1 MHCCAKSVSRSAG
14 IGRTHQ
20 QVSLQDIGGVIVGR
34 KSRKKR
40 ERRLAESA
48 GDPNVLLRQMMSW
61 HDHFGERQQLKNAF
75 LVQVRQTR
83 TLLSQYDAAD
93 VALAIGVSELW
104 PANAGS
110 HVKHAFAWCVFLDT
124 PLKGRGGRRIESY
137 ADFQQFAEALYA
149 VWPQF
154 PTLEDFA
161 PEADWG
167 QTKVSLGGRFVPVY
181 YGSSIERVPD
191 FIEAFRITYA
201 DVPDALAQ
209 MDLVVALQALIIEAI
224 PYLGQSPVID
234 AERGHVELPPEDFW
248 LSCRNVLQ
256 NISQQ
261 SVAWRQRAGTSLD
274 GKVGGYKAPL
284 TWESFGNAAFTG
296 DAVPFLGVN
305 VAGTWYPM
313 AVRSAP
319 GTVVDHWAKKN
330 TSDVSPQVHRRLGQ
344 FVFERFG
351 GTLPGPVMLVLGG
364 EICRELPISSVTSAP
379 TGVYLICACHHAQL
393 DEQSVAAGRV
403 LAKARQAKNIRF
415 KIVGGPEVLLSKDGV
430 SGPSADELH
439 IILAPTLAATSA
451 GFLNLPDEPLRLL
464 PLADLITIFD
474 SLKSLEDL
482 HRYWAFCDGQRSALN
497 PFSRGPADLFASF
510 KDTDEVLVDGAVEPS
525 MISLDPTWGTSWRFK
540 VLAEFWSRAPRV
552 FPGGTSSW
560 RLSEGTE
567 GVIEMSSRGRKVIAY
582 STLVGD
588 CTVQALLEIKDDLD
602 LEDGRMIDLFIQ
614 ILADSS
620 FRCRGLLAAAP
631 LFQLD
636 HVLFVCERSASS
648 TIIEDDG
655 ADSGTAKN
663 AGPVVTAAEGS
674 FGRAAV
680 VHLDVDVRVVLAGLT
695 DATDGSFEVQCLAET
710 IRKSHDA
717 LGMALPE
724 GLDEAVVSTAG
735 ELARYTLRIANRR
748 VDVPDHPSVVIP
760 RMSDYKLARKQLAEV
775 IRDLGLAP
783 GRYALSEAK
792 EKIDLASAQFRL
804 HIERRLAQF
813 DRLQLIRACIEQHD
827 ALLATERGRIERAR
841 QSLSHEVDYDRVDAV
856 EEARKQYGTLARHY
870 RYLLEKAVSSQAT
883 GPGEV
888 TPDVLREL
896 VGKVDWLMTLA
907 GASDVLHNGVDVAGV
922 AINDSFI
929 PEVFYSDGS
938 NDREIRFAREYAKT
952 RLGLG
957 ENRKDVVEGE
967 SEALLESADFNN
979 AFEAD
984 LGFNLSDLFTSL
996 CVLAQAQHRGLA
1008 KELSLSYGASP
1019 DILAGKLASE
1029 IKDLGQEK
1037 AERIVAFLTLS
1048 EMGLLRLAGRDTQ
1061 EEEVPYWEH
1070 SKRIHRYAIRPLVQV
1085 GDELRWGAESASRCM
1100 FNWMSSVRDGYLPAD
1115 CSWPNIELVVRQVK
1129 ASIERRLEFRSEEI
1143 FRRHTPFVARGIDFY
1158 RKFRTEGFE
1167 DVGDFDV
1174 LAYWPDHDLL
1184 VAVEC
1189 KYNQPFYTMKD
1200 GRRLRDK
1207 IFGHK
1212 EDNKGQ
1218 IGKVLRRGA
1227 FLEQHRTRM
1236 LELLGW
1242 PKPVNAAERYV
1253 ELYVSRDIYYWMVHP
1268 PYPVPTHFVRVST
1281 LDSWLKTELFTAASL
1296 P

>member
-1 MHCCAKSVSRSAG
+1 M
-14 IGRTHQ
+14 
-20 QVSLQDIGGVIVGR
+20 GR
-34 KSRKKR
+34 KSREKR
-40 ERRLAESA
+40 ERRLAKSA
-48 GDPNVLLRQMMSW
+48 GDPDVLLGQMMSW
-61 HDHFGERQQLKNAF
+61 HDQFGERKQLKDAF

-83 TLLSQYDAAD
+83 TLLSQYDASD

-110 HVKHAFAWCVFLDT
+110 HVKHAFTWCVFLDT
-124 PLKGRGGRRIESY
+124 PLEGRGGRRIESY
-137 ADFQQFAEALYA
+137 ADFQRFAEALYA
-149 VWPQF
+149 TWPHF
-154 PTLEDFA
+154 PTLEDFS

-167 QTKVSLGGRFVPVY
+167 QTKVDLNGQFVPVF

-209 MDLVVALQALIIEAI
+209 MDLVVALQALTIEAI
-224 PYLGQSPVID
+224 PHLVQSPVVD
-234 AERGHVELPPEDFW
+234 AEHGHVELPLEDFW
-248 LSCRNVLQ
+248 LSCRDVLQ
-256 NISQQ
+256 NIGQQ
-261 SVAWRQRAGTSLD
+261 SAAWRQRAGTSLD

-284 TWESFGNAAFTG
+284 TWDSFGNAAFNG

-330 TSDVSPQVHRRLGQ
+330 ASGVSPQVHRRLGQ
-344 FVFERFG
+344 FVFERID
-351 GTLPGPVMLVLGG
+351 GTLPGPVMLILGG
-364 EICRELPISSVTSAP
+364 EICKELLISSVTSAP
-379 TGVYLICACHHAQL
+379 TGVYLVCACHHELL
-393 DEQSVAAGRV
+393 DKQSAVAANV
-403 LAKARQAKNIRF
+403 LAKARQAKSIRF

-430 SGPSADELH
+430 NGLLADELH
-439 IILAPTLAATSA
+439 IILAPTLAGTSA
-451 GFLNLPDEPLRLL
+451 GLLNLPAKPVRLL

-474 SLKSLEDL
+474 SLTNLEDL
-482 HRYWAFCDGQRSALN
+482 RRYWAFCDGQRSALT
-497 PFSRGPADLFASF
+497 PFSSGPADLFASF
-510 KDTDEVLVDGAVEPS
+510 KDTDEVLVDGAIEPT
-525 MISLDPTWGTSWRFK
+525 MLCLDPSWGTSWRFK
-540 VLAEFWSRAPRV
+540 VLAEFWSRAPRI
-552 FPGGTSSW
+552 FPDRTSGW
-560 RLSEGTE
+560 LLSGGTE
-567 GVIEMSSRGRKVIAY
+567 GVTEMRSRGRKVIAY

-602 LEDGRMIDLFIQ
+602 LDDGRMVDLFIQ

-636 HVLFVCERSASS
+636 QVLFVCKRSATS
-648 TIIEDDG
+648 TIIGDDN
-655 ADSGTAKN
+655 ADSGTAEN

-674 FGRAAV
+674 LGRAAV
-680 VHLDVDVRVVLAGLT
+680 IHLDVDVRAVLAGLT
-695 DATDGSFEVQCLAET
+695 GATDGSFEVQCLAET

-717 LGMALPE
+717 LDMTLPE
-724 GLDEAVVSTAG
+724 GLEGAVLSTAG
-735 ELARYTLRIANRR
+735 KLARYTLRVATRR

-760 RMSDYKLARKQLAEV
+760 RMSDYKLARKQLSEV

-792 EKIDLASAQFRL
+792 VKIDLASAQFRL
-804 HIERRLAQF
+804 HIEERLAQL
-813 DRLQLIRACIEQHD
+813 DRFQLIRACIEQHD
-827 ALLATERGRIERAR
+827 AFLATERGRIERAR

-856 EEARKQYGTLARHY
+856 EEAREQYGTLARHY
-870 RYLLEKAVSSQAT
+870 RYLLEKAVSSKAS

-896 VGKVDWLMTLA
+896 VGKVDWLMSLA

-922 AINDSFI
+922 TINDSFI

-957 ENRKDVVEGE
+957 ENRNDEVEGE
-967 SEALLESADFNN
+967 SEGLLESADFNN
-979 AFEAD
+979 AFETD
-984 LGFNLSDLFTSL
+984 LGFNLSDLFTSIS
-996 CVLAQAQHRGLA
+996 VLAQAQHHGFA
-1008 KELSLSYGASP
+1008 KDLSLSYSASP
-1019 DILAGKLASE
+1019 DKLADKLAAE

-1048 EMGLLRLAGRDTQ
+1048 ETGLLQLAGRDVD
-1061 EEEVPYWEH
+1061 EVEVPYWEH
-1070 SKRIHRYAIRPLVQV
+1070 SKRVHRYAIRPLVQV
-1085 GDELRWGAESASRCM
+1085 GDELRWGAEAASRCM

-1115 CSWPNIELVVRQVK
+1115 FDWPNIEPAVRQVK
-1129 ASIERRLEFRSEEI
+1129 ASIEKRLEFRGEEI
-1143 FRRHTPFVARGIDFY
+1143 FRRHTPFFARSIDFY
-1158 RKFRTEGFE
+1158 RKFRAEEFD

-1174 LAYWPDHDLL
+1174 LAYWPDHNLL

-1189 KYNQPFYTMKD
+1189 KYNQPAYTMKD
-1200 GRRLRDK
+1200 GRRIRDK
-1207 IFGHK
+1207 IFGRK
-1212 EDNKGQ
+1212 EGDKGQ

-1227 FLEQHRTRM
+1227 FLKKHRTRI
-1236 LELLGW
+1236 LELLRW
-1242 PKPVNAAERYV
+1242 PKPAVAPERYV
-1253 ELYVSRDIYYWMVHP
+1253 ELYVSRDIHYWMVHP
-1268 PYPVPTHFVRVST
+1268 PYPVPTHFVRIST
-1281 LDSWLKTELFTAASL
+1281 LDSWLKTELFTVAGL

>member
-1 MHCCAKSVSRSAG
+1 M
-14 IGRTHQ
+14 
-20 QVSLQDIGGVIVGR
+20 
-34 KSRKKR
+34 
-40 ERRLAESA
+40 
-48 GDPNVLLRQMMSW
+48 NW
-61 HDHFGERQQLKNAF
+61 HDQLGERKQLKDAF

-83 TLLSQYDAAD
+83 TLLNQYDASD

-110 HVKHAFAWCVFLDT
+110 HVKHAFAWCVFLDA
-124 PLKGRGGRRIESY
+124 PPEGRGGKRIESY
-137 ADFQQFAEALYA
+137 ADFQEFTEALYA
-149 VWPQF
+149 VWPHF
-154 PTLEDFA
+154 PTLEDFF

-167 QTKVSLGGRFVPVY
+167 QTKVSLGGRFVPVF

-201 DVPDALAQ
+201 DVPNALAQ
-209 MDLVVALQALIIEAI
+209 MDLAVALQALIIEAI
-224 PYLGQSPVID
+224 PHLAQPPVID
-234 AERGHVELPPEDFW
+234 AAPGHVELPSENFW
-248 LSCRNVLQ
+248 VSCRDVLQ
-256 NISQQ
+256 NIGQQ
-261 SVAWRQRAGTSLD
+261 SASWHQRAGTSLD
-274 GKVGGYKAPL
+274 GVVGGYQAPL

-305 VAGTWYPM
+305 VARTWYPM

-319 GTVVDHWAKKN
+319 GTVIDHWAKKN
-330 TSDVSPQVHRRLGQ
+330 MPSISPQVHRRLGQ
-344 FVFERFG
+344 FFFERFDN
-351 GTLPGPVMLVLGG
+351 TLPGPVMLILGG
-364 EICRELPISSVTSAP
+364 ETCRELQISSVTSAP
-379 TGVYLICACHHAQL
+379 TGVYLICACAHELL
-393 DEQSVAAGRV
+393 DEQSAVAASI
-403 LAKARQAKNIRF
+403 LAKARQTKNIRF

-430 SGPSADELH
+430 NGPSADELH
-439 IILAPTLAATSA
+439 IILVPTLAATSA
-451 GFLNLPDEPLRLL
+451 RPLNLPDEPLRLL
-464 PLADLITIFD
+464 PLADLITIID
-474 SLKSLEDL
+474 SLADLEDL
-482 HRYWAFCDGQRSALN
+482 QRYWTFCDVQRSALS

-510 KDTDEVLVDGAVEPS
+510 KDTEEVLVDGAVEPT
-525 MISLDPTWGTSWRFK
+525 MISLDPSWGTSWRFK
-540 VLAEFWSRAPRV
+540 MLAEFWSRAPRV
-552 FPGGTSSW
+552 FPDRTSSW
-560 RLSEGTE
+560 LLRPGTD

-602 LEDGRMIDLFIQ
+602 QEDGRMVDLFIQ
-614 ILADSS
+614 ILADSA
-620 FRCRGLLAAAP
+620 FRCQGLLATAP

-636 HVLFVCERSASS
+636 HVLFVCKRNASS
-648 TIIEDDG
+648 TIVGYDE
-655 ADSGTAKN
+655 AGTDAAKN
-663 AGPVVTAAEGS
+663 AGSVVAAAEGS
-674 FGRAAV
+674 FGRTAV
-680 VHLDVDVRVVLAGLT
+680 IHLDIDVRAVLSGLT
-695 DATDGSFEVQCLAET
+695 DATNGSFEVWCLAEA

-717 LGMALPE
+717 LGMSLPE
-724 GLDEAVVSTAG
+724 GLEGAVLSAAG
-735 ELARYTLRIANRR
+735 ELARYTLRVSIRH
-748 VDVPDHPSVVIP
+748 VDVPDHPLVIIS
-760 RMSDYKLARKQLAEV
+760 RMSDYKLARKQLAEI

-792 EKIDLASAQFRL
+792 EKIDLACVQFRL
-804 HIERRLAQF
+804 HIEGRLTQL

-856 EEARKQYGTLARHY
+856 EEARKQYGTVARHY

-907 GASDVLHNGVDVAGV
+907 GASDVLHNGVDVAG
-922 AINDSFI
+922 ITIDDSFI
-929 PEVFYSDGS
+929 PDVFYSDGS

-957 ENRKDVVEGE
+957 ENRQDVVEGE
-967 SEALLESADFNN
+967 SEALLESADFNH
-979 AFEAD
+979 AFETD
-984 LGFNLSDLFTSL
+984 LGFNLSDLLTSL
-996 CVLAQAQHRGLA
+996 SVLAQAQHRGFA
-1008 KELSLSYGASP
+1008 KEPSLSYSASP
-1019 DILAGKLASE
+1019 DELAGTLASE
-1029 IKDLGQEK
+1029 IKDIGQEK

-1048 EMGLLRLAGRDTQ
+1048 ETGLLRLAGRDVQ

-1070 SKRIHRYAIRPLVQV
+1070 SKRIQRYAIRPLVQV
-1085 GDELRWGAESASRCM
+1085 GNELCWGAEAASRCM

-1115 CSWPNIELVVRQVK
+1115 FGWPNIEPVVRQVK

-1143 FRRHTPFVARGIDFY
+1143 FRRHTPYVARGIDFY

-1174 LAYWPDHDLL
+1174 LAYWPDHNLM

-1200 GRRLRDK
+1200 GRRIRDK
-1207 IFGHK
+1207 IFGRK
-1212 EDNKGQ
+1212 EGDKGQ
-1218 IGKVLRRGA
+1218 IGKMLRRGA

-1242 PKPVNAAERYV
+1242 PKSVNVPERYI
-1253 ELYVSRDIYYWMVHP
+1253 ELYVSRDIYYWMIHP
-1268 PYPVPTHFVRVST
+1268 PYPLSTHFVRIST
-1281 LDSWLKTELFTAASL
+1281 LDFWLKTELFTVAGL
-1296 P
+1296 L

>member
-1 MHCCAKSVSRSAG
+1 M
-14 IGRTHQ
+14 
-20 QVSLQDIGGVIVGR
+20 GR
-34 KSRKKR
+34 KSREKR
-40 ERRLAESA
+40 ERRLAMSA
-48 GDPNVLLRQMMSW
+48 EDPNFLLRRMISL
-61 HDHFGERQQLKNAF
+61 HDQFGERTQLKDAF
-75 LVQVRQTR
+75 LAQVRETR
-83 TLLSQYDAAD
+83 ALLCQYDAAD
-93 VALAIGVSELW
+93 VARAIGVSELW

-110 HVKHAFAWCVFLDT
+110 HVKHAFAWCVLLDA
-124 PLKGRGGRRIESY
+124 PPEGRGSRRIEGY

-149 VWPQF
+149 AWPPF
-154 PTLEDFA
+154 PTLEDFS

-167 QTKVSLGGRFVPVY
+167 QTKVKLDGRFVPVF

-209 MDLVVALQALIIEAI
+209 MDFVVALQALIIEAI
-224 PYLGQSPVID
+224 PHLAQPPVVD

-248 LSCRNVLQ
+248 LSCRDVLH
-256 NISQQ
+256 NIGEQ
-261 SVAWRQRAGTSLD
+261 SAEWHQRAGTSLD
-274 GKVGGYKAPL
+274 GEVGGYKAPL

-296 DAVPFLGVN
+296 EAVPFLGIN
-305 VAGTWYPM
+305 VTGTWYPL

-319 GTVVDHWAKKN
+319 GAVIDHWAKKK
-330 TSDVSPQVHRRLGQ
+330 TPGVSPQVHQRLGQ

-351 GTLPGPVMLVLGG
+351 GTLPGPVMLILDG
-364 EICRELPISSVTSAP
+364 EICKELPISSVTSAP
-379 TGVYLICACHHAQL
+379 TGVYLICACDHDLL
-393 DEQSVAAGRV
+393 DKQSAVAAAV
-403 LAKARQAKNIRF
+403 LAKARQAKGIRF
-415 KIVGGPEVLLSKDGV
+415 KIVGGPEVLLSEDGV
-430 SGPSADELH
+430 HGPSADELH

-451 GFLNLPDEPLRLL
+451 GLLNLPDEPLRLL
-464 PLADLITIFD
+464 PLADLITVFD
-474 SLKSLEDL
+474 SLKNLEDL
-482 HRYWAFCDGQRSALN
+482 QRYWAFCDGQGSALT

-510 KDTDEVLVDGAVEPS
+510 NDTDEVLVDGAVEPT
-525 MISLDPTWGTSWRFK
+525 MISLDPSWGTSWRFK
-540 VLAEFWSRAPRV
+540 ALAEFWSKAPRV
-552 FPGGTSSW
+552 FPDRTSGW

-567 GVIEMSSRGRKVIAY
+567 GVVEMSSRGRKVIGY

-602 LEDGRMIDLFIQ
+602 LEDGRMVDLFIQ

-631 LFQLD
+631 LFQLE
-636 HVLFVCERSASS
+636 HVLFVCKHGASS
-648 TIIEDDG
+648 SVIGDDE
-655 ADSGTAKN
+655 ANSGTSRN
-663 AGPVVTAAEGS
+663 AGPVVTAAEGT

-680 VHLDVDVRVVLAGLT
+680 VHLDVDVRAVLKGLT
-695 DATDGSFEVQCLAET
+695 EATDGSFEVQCLAET

-717 LGMALPE
+717 LGMTLPDGLE
-724 GLDEAVVSTAG
+724 GSVLSTTG
-735 ELARYTLRIANRR
+735 ELARYTLRVAIRR

-775 IRDLGLAP
+775 IRELGLTP
-783 GRYALSEAK
+783 GRYALLEAK
-792 EKIDLASAQFRL
+792 EKIDLANAQFRL
-804 HIERRLAQF
+804 RIEGRLAQL

-841 QSLSHEVDYDRVDAV
+841 QSLSHEVNYDRVDAV
-856 EEARKQYGTLARHY
+856 EEARKEYGTLARHY
-870 RYLLEKAVSSQAT
+870 RYLLEKAVSSQES
-883 GPGEV
+883 GPGEL

-896 VGKVDWLMTLA
+896 VGKVDWLMSLA

-922 AINDSFI
+922 TINDSFI

-938 NDREIRFAREYAKT
+938 NNREIRFAREYAKT

-957 ENRKDVVEGE
+957 ENRKDEVEGE

-979 AFEAD
+979 AFETD
-984 LGFNLSDLFTSL
+984 LGFNLSDLFTSIS
-996 CVLAQAQHRGLA
+996 VLAQAQHHGFA

-1019 DILAGKLASE
+1019 DKLVEKLASE
-1029 IKDLGQEK
+1029 IKDLGHEK
-1037 AERIVAFLTLS
+1037 AKRIVAFLTLS
-1048 EMGLLRLAGRDTQ
+1048 ETGLLQLAGRDVQ

-1070 SKRIHRYAIRPLVQV
+1070 SKRVHRYAIRPLVRV
-1085 GDELRWGAESASRCM
+1085 GDELRWGAETASRCM

-1115 CSWPNIELVVRQVK
+1115 FGWPNVEPAVRQVK
-1129 ASIERRLEFRSEEI
+1129 ASIENRLEFRGEDI
-1143 FRRHTPFVARGIDFY
+1143 FRRHTPFVARGIDFH
-1158 RKFRTEGFE
+1158 RKFRAEGFE

-1174 LAYWPDHDLL
+1174 LAYWPDHNLL

-1189 KYNQPFYTMKD
+1189 KYNQPAYTMKD
-1200 GRRLRDK
+1200 SRRIRDK
-1207 IFGHK
+1207 IFGRK
-1212 EDNKGQ
+1212 KDDKGQ

-1227 FLEQHRTRM
+1227 FLEKHRTRM

-1242 PKPVNAAERYV
+1242 PKSANVPERYV

-1268 PYPVPTHFVRVST
+1268 PYPVPTNFVRIAT
-1281 LDSWLKTELFTAASL
+1281 LDSWLKAELFRVSGK

>member
-1 MHCCAKSVSRSAG
+1 M
-14 IGRTHQ
+14 
-20 QVSLQDIGGVIVGR
+20 GR
-34 KSRKKR
+34 KSREKR
-40 ERRLAESA
+40 ERRLAKSA
-48 GDPNVLLRQMMSW
+48 ENPDFLLRQMISL
-61 HDHFGERQQLKNAF
+61 HDHFGERTQMKDTF
-75 LVQVRQTR
+75 LAQVRETR
-83 TLLSQYDAAD
+83 ALLCQYDAAD
-93 VALAIGVSELW
+93 IARAIGVSELW

-110 HVKHAFAWCVFLDT
+110 HVKHAFAWCVFLGT
-124 PLKGRGGRRIESY
+124 PLEGRGSRRIESY

-149 VWPQF
+149 TWPHF
-154 PTLEDFA
+154 PTLEDFS

-167 QTKVSLGGRFVPVY
+167 QTKVSLGGRFVPVF

-191 FIEAFRITYA
+191 FMEAFRITYA

-209 MDLVVALQALIIEAI
+209 MELVVALQALIIEAI
-224 PYLGQSPVID
+224 PHLDQSPVVD

-248 LSCRNVLQ
+248 LSCRDVLQ
-256 NISQQ
+256 NIGQQ
-261 SVAWRQRAGTSLD
+261 SAAWRQSAGTSLD
-274 GKVGGYKAPL
+274 GVVGGYKAPL
-284 TWESFGNAAFTG
+284 TWDSFGNAAFTG
-296 DAVPFLGVN
+296 DAAPFLGVN

-319 GTVVDHWAKKN
+319 GAVVDHWAKKN
-330 TSDVSPQVHRRLGQ
+330 ASGVSPQVHRRLGQ
-344 FVFERFG
+344 FVFERFD
-351 GTLPGPVMLVLGG
+351 GTLPGPVMLILGG
-364 EICRELPISSVTSAP
+364 EICKELPISSVTSAP
-379 TGVYLICACHHAQL
+379 TGVYLVCACDHEL
-393 DEQSVAAGRV
+393 IDKQSAVAAAV

-430 SGPSADELH
+430 NGLSADELH
-439 IILAPTLAATSA
+439 IILAPTLAGTSA
-451 GFLNLPDEPLRLL
+451 GLLNLPDEPVRLL

-474 SLKSLEDL
+474 SLKNLEDL
-482 HRYWAFCDGQRSALN
+482 QRYWAFCDGQRSALT

-525 MISLDPTWGTSWRFK
+525 MISLDPSWGTSWRFK
-540 VLAEFWSRAPRV
+540 ALAEFWSRAPRV
-552 FPGGTSSW
+552 FPDRTCCW
-560 RLSEGTE
+560 QLRPGTE

-602 LEDGRMIDLFIQ
+602 LEDGRMVDLFIQ

-636 HVLFVCERSASS
+636 HVLFVCKRSASS
-648 TIIEDDG
+648 TIIGDDE

-663 AGPVVTAAEGS
+663 AGPVITAAEGS
-674 FGRAAV
+674 FSRDAV
-680 VHLDVDVRVVLAGLT
+680 IHLDVDVRAVLAGLT
-695 DATDGSFEVQCLAET
+695 GATDGSFEVQCLAEV

-717 LGMALPE
+717 LGTSLPE
-724 GLDEAVVSTAG
+724 GLEGSVLSTSG
-735 ELARYTLRIANRR
+735 ELARYTLRVANRR
-748 VDVPDHPSVVIP
+748 VDVPDHPSGVIP

-792 EKIDLASAQFRL
+792 EKIDLASAQFRIR
-804 HIERRLAQF
+804 IEGRLAQL

-827 ALLATERGRIERAR
+827 ALLTTERGRIERAR

-856 EEARKQYGTLARHY
+856 DEARQQYGTLARHY
-870 RYLLEKAVSSQAT
+870 RYLLEKAVSSQAS

-888 TPDVLREL
+888 TPDVMREL
-896 VGKVDWLMTLA
+896 VGKVDWLMSLA

-967 SEALLESADFNN
+967 SEALLESVDFNN
-979 AFEAD
+979 AFETD
-984 LGFNLSDLFTSL
+984 LGFNLSDLFTSIS
-996 CVLAQAQHRGLA
+996 VLAQAQHHGFA

-1019 DILAGKLASE
+1019 DNLAEKLASE
-1029 IKDLGQEK
+1029 ITDLGQEK

-1048 EMGLLRLAGRDTQ
+1048 ETGLLRLAGRDVQ

-1070 SKRIHRYAIRPLVQV
+1070 SKRVHRYAIRPLVQV
-1085 GDELRWGAESASRCM
+1085 GDELRWGAEAASRCM

-1115 CSWPNIELVVRQVK
+1115 FGWPNIEPAIRQVK
-1129 ASIERRLEFRSEEI
+1129 ASIEKRLEFRSEEI
-1143 FRRHTPFVARGIDFY
+1143 FRRHTQFVERGIDFY
-1158 RKFRTEGFE
+1158 RKFRAEGFE

-1174 LAYWPDHDLL
+1174 LAYWPDHNLL

-1189 KYNQPFYTMKD
+1189 KYNQPAYTMKD
-1200 GRRLRDK
+1200 GRRIRDK
-1207 IFGHK
+1207 IFGRK
-1212 EDNKGQ
+1212 EDDKGQ

-1227 FLEQHRTRM
+1227 FLGQHRTRM
-1236 LELLGW
+1236 QELLGW
-1242 PKPVNAAERYV
+1242 PKPAKVPERYV

-1268 PYPVPTHFVRVST
+1268 PYLVPTHFVRIST
-1281 LDSWLKTELFTAASL
+1281 LDSWLKTELFTVAGL

>member
-1 MHCCAKSVSRSAG
+1 
-14 IGRTHQ
+14 
-20 QVSLQDIGGVIVGR
+20 
-34 KSRKKR
+34 
-40 ERRLAESA
+40 
-48 GDPNVLLRQMMSW
+48 MMSC
-61 HDHFGERQQLKNAF
+61 HDQFGKRKQPKDTF

-83 TLLSQYDAAD
+83 TLLSQYDASD
-93 VALAIGVSELW
+93 VALAISVSELW

-110 HVKHAFAWCVFLDT
+110 HVKHQFAWCVFLDT
-124 PLKGRGGRRIESY
+124 PLEGRGGKKIESY
-137 ADFQQFAEALYA
+137 ADFQQFAEALHA
-149 VWPQF
+149 AWPYF
-154 PTLEDFA
+154 PTLEDFS

-167 QTKVSLGGRFVPVY
+167 QTKVSLGDRFVPVF
-181 YGSSIERVPD
+181 YGSNIERVPD

-209 MDLVVALQALIIEAI
+209 MDLVVALQALIIEAM
-224 PYLGQSPVID
+224 PNLAQPPVVD
-234 AERGHVELPPEDFW
+234 AERGHVEIPPEDFW
-248 LSCRNVLQ
+248 LSCRDVLR
-256 NISQQ
+256 NIGQQ
-261 SVAWRQRAGTSLD
+261 SAAWRQRAGISLEGEIGD
-274 GKVGGYKAPL
+274 YKAPL

-305 VAGTWYPM
+305 VAATWYPM

-319 GTVVDHWAKKN
+319 GTVVDHWAKRSAPGVGPK
-330 TSDVSPQVHRRLGQ
+330 VHRRLGQ
-344 FVFERFG
+344 FIFERFDS
-351 GTLPGPVMLVLGG
+351 TLPGPVMLILGG
-364 EICRELPISSVTSAP
+364 EICKELPISSVTSTP
-379 TGVYLICACHHAQL
+379 TGVYLVCACDHKLL
-393 DEQSVAAGRV
+393 DKQVAIAAVV
-403 LAKARQAKNIRF
+403 LVRARQAKNIRF
-415 KIVGGPEVLLSKDGV
+415 KIVGGPEVLLSEDGV
-430 SGPSADELH
+430 TGLSADDLH
-439 IILAPTLAATSA
+439 IILVPTLAGTSA
-451 GFLNLPDEPLRLL
+451 GLLNLPGKPVRLL

-474 SLKSLEDL
+474 SLKNLEDL
-482 HRYWAFCDGQRSALN
+482 QRYWAFCDGQRSALT
-497 PFSRGPADLFASF
+497 PFSSGPADLFASF
-510 KDTDEVLVDGAVEPS
+510 KDTDEVLVEGAIEPA
-525 MISLDPTWGTSWRFK
+525 MICLDPSWGTSWRFK
-540 VLAEFWSRAPRV
+540 VLAEFWSRAPRI
-552 FPGGTSSW
+552 FPDRTSGW
-560 RLSEGTE
+560 LLSGGTE
-567 GVIEMSSRGRKVIAY
+567 GVTEMRSRGRKVIAY

-602 LEDGRMIDLFIQ
+602 LEDGRMVDLFIQ
-614 ILADSS
+614 ILADSA
-620 FRCRGLLAAAP
+620 FRCRGLLATAP

-636 HVLFVCERSASS
+636 HVLFVCKRSASS
-648 TIIEDDG
+648 TIVGYDEAG
-655 ADSGTAKN
+655 TGTAKN
-663 AGPVVTAAEGS
+663 AGPVVTAAEGCL
-674 FGRAAV
+674 GRATV
-680 VHLDVDVRVVLAGLT
+680 VHLDVDVRTVLAGLT
-695 DATDGSFEVQCLAET
+695 DATDGSFEAHCLAET

-717 LGMALPE
+717 LSIALPE
-724 GLDEAVVSTAG
+724 RLEGAVLSAAG
-735 ELARYTLRIANRR
+735 ELARYTLRVAIRR
-748 VDVPDHPSVVIP
+748 VDVPDHPPVIIP

-783 GRYALSEAK
+783 GRYGLSEAK

-804 HIERRLAQF
+804 RIEGRLAQL
-813 DRLQLIRACIEQHD
+813 DRHQLIRACIEQHD

-841 QSLSHEVDYDRVDAV
+841 QSLSHVVDYDRVDAV
-856 EEARKQYGTLARHY
+856 EEARKQYGTVARHY

-922 AINDSFI
+922 AIDDSFI
-929 PEVFYSDGS
+929 PDVFYSDGS

-957 ENRKDVVEGE
+957 ENRQDVVEGE
-967 SEALLESADFNN
+967 SEALLESADFNH
-979 AFEAD
+979 AFETD
-984 LGFNLSDLFTSL
+984 LGFNLSDLLTSL
-996 CVLAQAQHRGLA
+996 SVLAQAQHRGFA
-1008 KELSLSYGASP
+1008 KELSLSYSASP
-1019 DILAGKLASE
+1019 DKLAEKLASE

-1037 AERIVAFLTLS
+1037 AARIVAFLTLS
-1048 EMGLLRLAGRDTQ
+1048 ETALLRLAGGDVQ

-1070 SKRIHRYAIRPLVQV
+1070 SKRIHRYTIRPLVQV
-1085 GDELRWGAESASRCM
+1085 GDELRWGAETASRCM

-1115 CSWPNIELVVRQVK
+1115 FGWPNIEPVVRQVK

-1143 FRRHTPFVARGIDFY
+1143 FRRHTPFVVRGIDFY

-1174 LAYWPDHDLL
+1174 LAYWPDHNLM

-1200 GRRLRDK
+1200 SRRIRDK
-1207 IFGHK
+1207 IFGRK
-1212 EDNKGQ
+1212 EGDKGQ

-1268 PYPVPTHFVRVST
+1268 PYPVPTHFVRIST
-1281 LDSWLKTELFTAASL
+1281 LDSWLKTELFTAAGL

>member
-1 MHCCAKSVSRSAG
+1 M
-14 IGRTHQ
+14 
-20 QVSLQDIGGVIVGR
+20 GR
-34 KSRKKR
+34 KSRGKR
-40 ERRLAESA
+40 ERRLAKSA
-48 GDPNVLLRQMMSW
+48 GDPDVLLRQMMSW
-61 HDHFGERQQLKNAF
+61 HDQFGERKQLKDAF

-83 TLLSQYDAAD
+83 TLLSQYDASD

-110 HVKHAFAWCVFLDT
+110 HVKHAFAWCVFLDI
-124 PLKGRGGRRIESY
+124 PLEGRGGKKIESY
-137 ADFQQFAEALYA
+137 VDFQQFAEALYA
-149 VWPQF
+149 AWPHF
-154 PTLEDFA
+154 PTLEDFS

-167 QTKVSLGGRFVPVY
+167 QTKVSLGGRFLPVF

-209 MDLVVALQALIIEAI
+209 MDLVVAMQALIIEAI
-224 PYLGQSPVID
+224 PHLAQSPVVD
-234 AERGHVELPPEDFW
+234 AERGHVERPPEDFW
-248 LSCRNVLQ
+248 LSCTNLLQ
-256 NISQQ
+256 NINQQ
-261 SVAWRQRAGTSLD
+261 STVWRKGAGSSLD
-274 GKVGGYKAPL
+274 GEVGGYKAPL
-284 TWESFGNAAFTG
+284 TWDSFGNAAFTG
-296 DAVPFLGVN
+296 DAIPFLGVK

-330 TSDVSPQVHRRLGQ
+330 ASGVSAQVHRRLGQ
-344 FVFERFG
+344 FVFERFE
-351 GTLPGPVMLVLGG
+351 GTLPGPVMLILDG

-379 TGVYLICACHHAQL
+379 TGVYLICACDHELL
-393 DEQSVAAGRV
+393 DEQSVVAASV
-403 LAKARQAKNIRF
+403 LNKARHAKNIRF
-415 KIVGGPEVLLSKDGV
+415 KIVGGPEVLLSNDGV
-430 SGPSADELH
+430 NGPSAGELH
-439 IILAPTLAATSA
+439 IIITPTLGATSV
-451 GFLNLPDEPLRLL
+451 GLVNLPEKPLRLL

-474 SLKSLEDL
+474 SLKNLEDL
-482 HRYWAFCDGQRSALN
+482 QRYWAFCDGQRSALN
-497 PFSRGPADLFASF
+497 PFSLGPADLFASF
-510 KDTDEVLVDGAVEPS
+510 KDTDEVLVDGAVEPT
-525 MISLDPTWGTSWRFK
+525 MISLDPSWGTSWRFK
-540 VLAEFWSRAPRV
+540 ALAEFWSSAPRV
-552 FPGGTSSW
+552 VPDRTSAW

-602 LEDGRMIDLFIQ
+602 LEDGRMVDMFIQ
-614 ILADSS
+614 ILADST

-631 LFQLD
+631 LFHLD
-636 HVLFVCERSASS
+636 NILFVCNRSVSS
-648 TIIEDDG
+648 TIIGDDE
-655 ADSGTAKN
+655 AVSAVAEN
-663 AGPVVTAAEGS
+663 AGPVVTAARGS
-674 FGRAAV
+674 HSRAAV
-680 VHLDVDVRVVLAGLT
+680 INLDIDVRTVLAGLT
-695 DATDGSFEVQCLAET
+695 DAKDGSFEVQCLAET

-717 LGMALPE
+717 LGMVLPD
-724 GLDEAVVSTAG
+724 GLEEAVLSRSG
-735 ELARYTLRIANRR
+735 RLARYTLRVATRR
-748 VDVPDHPSVVIP
+748 VDVPDHPMVVIP

-804 HIERRLAQF
+804 HIEERLAQL
-813 DRLQLIRACIEQHD
+813 DRFQLIRACIEQHD
-827 ALLATERGRIERAR
+827 AFLATERGRIERAR

-856 EEARKQYGTLARHY
+856 EEAREQYGTLARHY
-870 RYLLEKAVSSQAT
+870 RYLLEKTVSSKAS
-883 GPGEV
+883 GPSAV

-896 VGKVDWLMTLA
+896 VGKVDWLMSLA

-922 AINDSFI
+922 TIDDSFI

-957 ENRKDVVEGE
+957 ENRNDEVEGE
-967 SEALLESADFNN
+967 SEGLLESADFNN
-979 AFEAD
+979 AFETD
-984 LGFNLSDLFTSL
+984 LGFNLSDLFTSIS
-996 CVLAQAQHRGLA
+996 VLAHAQYYGFA
-1008 KELSLSYGASP
+1008 KDLSLSYGTSA
-1019 DILAGKLASE
+1019 IKLAEKLASE
-1029 IKDLGQEK
+1029 VKDLGREK

-1048 EMGLLRLAGRDTQ
+1048 ETGLLRLAGRDVQ

-1085 GDELRWGAESASRCM
+1085 GDELRWGAETASRCM

-1115 CSWPNIELVVRQVK
+1115 FGWSNIEPAVRQVK
-1129 ASIERRLEFRSEEI
+1129 ASIEKRLEFRGEDI
-1143 FRRHTPFVARGIDFY
+1143 CRRHAPFVARGIDFY
-1158 RKFRTEGFE
+1158 RKFRAEEFE

-1174 LAYWPDHDLL
+1174 LAYWPDHYLL

-1189 KYNQPFYTMKD
+1189 KYNKPAYTMKD
-1200 GRRLRDK
+1200 GGRIRDK
-1207 IFGHK
+1207 IFGRK
-1212 EDNKGQ
+1212 EDDKGQ

-1227 FLEQHRTRM
+1227 FLKKHRTRM

-1242 PKPVNAAERYV
+1242 PKPATAPERYV

-1268 PYPVPTHFVRVST
+1268 PYPVSTYFVRILT
-1281 LDSWLKTELFTAASL
+1281 LDSWLKTELFSVAGIEPAKSNN
-1296 P
+1296 PP

>member
-1 MHCCAKSVSRSAG
+1 M
-14 IGRTHQ
+14 
-20 QVSLQDIGGVIVGR
+20 GR
-34 KSRKKR
+34 KSREKR
-40 ERRLAESA
+40 ERRLAMSP
-48 GDPNVLLRQMMSW
+48 GDPDVLLRQMMSW
-61 HDHFGERQQLKNAF
+61 HDQFGERKQLKDAF

-83 TLLSQYDAAD
+83 TLLSQYDASD

-110 HVKHAFAWCVFLDT
+110 HVKHAFAWCVFLNF
-124 PLKGRGGRRIESY
+124 PLEGRGGKKIESY

-149 VWPQF
+149 AWPHF
-154 PTLEDFA
+154 PTLEDFS

-167 QTKVSLGGRFVPVY
+167 QTKVSLGGRFLPVF

-209 MDLVVALQALIIEAI
+209 MDLVVVLQALIIEAI
-224 PYLGQSPVID
+224 PHLAQSPVVD
-234 AERGHVELPPEDFW
+234 AEHGHVELPPEVFW
-248 LSCRNVLQ
+248 LSCRDVLQ
-256 NISQQ
+256 NIGQQ
-261 SVAWRQRAGTSLD
+261 SAAWRQRVGSSLD

-296 DAVPFLGVN
+296 DAIPFLGVN
-305 VAGTWYPM
+305 VAGAWYPM

-330 TSDVSPQVHRRLGQ
+330 ASGVSLQMHRRLGQ
-344 FVFERFG
+344 FVFERFE
-351 GTLPGPVMLVLGG
+351 GTLPGPVMLILGG
-364 EICRELPISSVTSAP
+364 ELYKELLISSVTSAP
-379 TGVYLICACHHAQL
+379 TGVYLVCACDHEL
-393 DEQSVAAGRV
+393 FDKQSAIVAAI
-403 LAKARQAKNIRF
+403 LAKVRQVKNMRF
-415 KIVGGPEVLLSKDGV
+415 KIVGGPEVLLSKDGIN
-430 SGPSADELH
+430 GPSADELH
-439 IILAPTLAATSA
+439 IILAPTLAGTSA
-451 GFLNLPDEPLRLL
+451 GVLNLPEKPLRLL

-474 SLKSLEDL
+474 SLKNLEEL
-482 HRYWAFCDGQRSALN
+482 QRYWAFCDGQRSTLN
-497 PFSRGPADLFASF
+497 LFSRAPVDLFASF
-510 KDTDEVLVDGAVEPS
+510 KDTDAVLVDGAIEPT
-525 MISLDPTWGTSWRFK
+525 MISLDPSWGTSWRFK
-540 VLAEFWSRAPRV
+540 VLADFWLRAPRI
-552 FPGGTSSW
+552 FPDRTSGWLLSGGTD
-560 RLSEGTE
+560 GVTE
-567 GVIEMSSRGRKVIAY
+567 MRSRGRKVIAY

-602 LEDGRMIDLFIQ
+602 LEDGRMVDLFIQ

-636 HVLFVCERSASS
+636 HVLFVCKRSASS
-648 TIIEDDG
+648 SIIRDDEVNF
-655 ADSGTAKN
+655 STAKN
-663 AGPVVTAAEGS
+663 ASPVVIDAKGSLGRTA
-674 FGRAAV
+674 V
-680 VHLDVDVRVVLAGLT
+680 IHLDIDVRAVLAGLT
-695 DATDGSFEVQCLAET
+695 DATNGSFEVQCLAEA

-717 LGMALPE
+717 LGMSLPE
-724 GLDEAVVSTAG
+724 GLEEAVLSAAG
-735 ELARYTLRIANRR
+735 ELARYTLRVASRR
-748 VDVPDHPSVVIP
+748 VDVPDHPSVIFP
-760 RMSDYKLARKQLAEV
+760 RASDYKLARKQLAEV

-804 HIERRLAQF
+804 RIERRLAQL

-841 QSLSHEVDYDRVDAV
+841 QSLSHEVDYDRVGAV
-856 EEARKQYGTLARHY
+856 EEARRQYGTIARHY
-870 RYLLEKAVSSQAT
+870 RYLLEKAVSSQAS

-922 AINDSFI
+922 AIDDSFI
-929 PEVFYSDGS
+929 PDVFYSDGS
-938 NDREIRFAREYAKT
+938 NDREIRFTREYAKT

-957 ENRKDVVEGE
+957 ENRRDVVEGE
-967 SEALLESADFNN
+967 SEALLESADFNRV
-979 AFEAD
+979 FEAD

-996 CVLAQAQHRGLA
+996 SVLAQAQRRGLA
-1008 KELSLSYGASP
+1008 KELSLSYSASP
-1019 DILAGKLASE
+1019 DKLAEKLAVE

-1048 EMGLLRLAGRDTQ
+1048 ETGLLRLAGRDVQ

-1085 GDELRWGAESASRCM
+1085 GNELRWGAEAASRCM
-1100 FNWMSSVRDGYLPAD
+1100 FNWMSSVRDGFLPAD
-1115 CSWPNIELVVRQVK
+1115 FGWPHIEPVVRQVK

-1143 FRRHTPFVARGIDFY
+1143 FRRHTPFVSRGIDFY

-1174 LAYWPDHDLL
+1174 LAYWPDHNLM

-1200 GRRLRDK
+1200 GRRIRDK
-1207 IFGHK
+1207 IFGRK
-1212 EDNKGQ
+1212 EGDKGQ

-1227 FLEQHRTRM
+1227 FLEQHRTQM
-1236 LELLGW
+1236 LKLLGW
-1242 PKPVNAAERYV
+1242 PKPVNVAERYV
-1253 ELYVSRDIYYWMVHP
+1253 ELYISRDIYYWMVHP
-1268 PYPVPTHFVRVST
+1268 PYPVPTHFVRIAT
-1281 LDSWLKTELFTAASL
+1281 LDSWLKTALFTAAGL

>member
-1 MHCCAKSVSRSAG
+1 M
-14 IGRTHQ
+14 
-20 QVSLQDIGGVIVGR
+20 GR
-34 KSRKKR
+34 KSREKR
-40 ERRLAESA
+40 ERRLAQSA
-48 GDPNVLLRQMMSW
+48 GDPDVLLRQMMNW
-61 HDHFGERQQLKNAF
+61 HDQFGECKQLKDAF
-75 LVQVRQTR
+75 LVQVRQTQ
-83 TLLSQYDAAD
+83 TLLNQYVASD

-110 HVKHAFAWCVFLDT
+110 HVKHAFAWCVFLDA
-124 PLKGRGGRRIESY
+124 PPEGRGSKRIESY
-137 ADFQQFAEALYA
+137 ADFQGFTEALYA

-154 PTLEDFA
+154 PTLEDCS

-167 QTKVSLGGRFVPVY
+167 QTKVSLGGRFVPVF

-201 DVPDALAQ
+201 AVPNALAQ

-224 PYLGQSPVID
+224 PHLAQSHVVD
-234 AERGHVELPPEDFW
+234 ADPGHVELPSEDFW
-248 LSCRNVLQ
+248 ISCRDVLQ
-256 NISQQ
+256 NIDQQ
-261 SVAWRQRAGTSLD
+261 CASWRQRAGTSLD
-274 GKVGGYKAPL
+274 AEVGGYKAPL
-284 TWESFGNAAFTG
+284 MWESFGNAAFTG

-305 VAGTWYPM
+305 VSRTWYPM

-319 GTVVDHWAKKN
+319 RVVVDHWAKKN
-330 TSDVSPQVHRRLGQ
+330 MPNISPQVHRRLGQ
-344 FVFERFG
+344 FFLERFDN
-351 GTLPGPVMLVLGG
+351 TLPGPVMLILGG
-364 EICRELPISSVTSAP
+364 QTCRELQISSVTSAP
-379 TGVYLICACHHAQL
+379 TGVYLICACTHELL
-393 DEQSVAAGRV
+393 DEQSAVATGI
-403 LAKARQAKNIRF
+403 LAKARKTKNIRF

-430 SGPSADELH
+430 NGLSADELH
-439 IILAPTLAATSA
+439 IILVPTLAATSA
-451 GFLNLPDEPLRLL
+451 RPLNLPDEPLRLL
-464 PLADLITIFD
+464 PLADLITIID
-474 SLKSLEDL
+474 SLADLEDL
-482 HRYWAFCDGQRSALN
+482 QRYWTFCDVRRSALS

-510 KDTDEVLVDGAVEPS
+510 KDTEEVLVDGAVEPT
-525 MISLDPTWGTSWRFK
+525 MISLDPSWGTSWRFK
-540 VLAEFWSRAPRV
+540 TLTEFWSMAPRA
-552 FPGGTSSW
+552 FPDQISSW
-560 RLSEGTE
+560 LLRPGTD
-567 GVIEMSSRGRKVIAY
+567 GVIEMSSRGRRVIAY

-588 CTVQALLEIKDDLD
+588 CTVQALLEVKDDLD
-602 LEDGRMIDLFIQ
+602 REDGRMVDLFIQ
-614 ILADSS
+614 ILADSA
-620 FRCRGLLAAAP
+620 FRCRGLLATAP

-636 HVLFVCERSASS
+636 HVLFVCKRSASS
-648 TIIEDDG
+648 TIVGYDTT
-655 ADSGTAKN
+655 GTDAPKH
-663 AGPVVTAAEGS
+663 AGPVVAAAEGRV
-674 FGRAAV
+674 GRIAV
-680 VHLDVDVRVVLAGLT
+680 VHLDVDVRSVLAGLT
-695 DATDGSFEVQCLAET
+695 DATDGSFEARCLAET

-717 LGMALPE
+717 LTIALPE
-724 GLDEAVVSTAG
+724 GLEGAVLSTAG
-735 ELARYTLRIANRR
+735 ELARYTLRVSIRR
-748 VDVPDHPSVVIP
+748 VDVPDHPLVIIP
-760 RMSDYKLARKQLAEV
+760 RMSNYKLARKQLAEI

-792 EKIDLASAQFRL
+792 ERIDLASVQFRL
-804 HIERRLAQF
+804 HIEGQLTQLN
-813 DRLQLIRACIEQHD
+813 RLQLIRACIEQHD

-841 QSLSHEVDYDRVDAV
+841 QSLSHEVDYDRVGAV
-856 EEARKQYGTLARHY
+856 EEAREQYGTVARHY

-888 TPDVLREL
+888 TPDVLRDL

-907 GASDVLHNGVDVAGV
+907 EASDVLHNGIDVAGV
-922 AINDSFI
+922 AIDDSFI
-929 PEVFYSDGS
+929 PDVFYSDGS

-996 CVLAQAQHRGLA
+996 SVLAQAQHRGLA
-1008 KELSLSYGASP
+1008 KELSLSYSASP
-1019 DILAGKLASE
+1019 DKLAEKFAAE

-1048 EMGLLRLAGRDTQ
+1048 ETGLLRLAGRDVQ

-1070 SKRIHRYAIRPLVQV
+1070 SKRIHRYAVRPLVQV
-1085 GDELRWGAESASRCM
+1085 GDELRWGAEAASRCM

-1115 CSWPNIELVVRQVK
+1115 FGWPHIEPVVRQVK

-1143 FRRHTPFVARGIDFY
+1143 FRRHTRYVARGIDFC

-1174 LAYWPDHDLL
+1174 LAYWPDHNLM

-1200 GRRLRDK
+1200 GRRIRDK
-1207 IFGHK
+1207 IFGRK
-1212 EDNKGQ
+1212 EGDKGQ

-1268 PYPVPTHFVRVST
+1268 PYPVLTHFVRIAT
-1281 LDSWLKTELFTAASL
+1281 LDSWLKTELFTAAGL

>member
-1 MHCCAKSVSRSAG
+1 M
-14 IGRTHQ
+14 
-20 QVSLQDIGGVIVGR
+20 GR
-34 KSRKKR
+34 KSREKR
-40 ERRLAESA
+40 ERRLTKSA
-48 GDPNVLLRQMMSW
+48 GDPDVLLRQMMSW
-61 HDHFGERQQLKNAF
+61 HDQFGERKQLKDAF

-83 TLLSQYDAAD
+83 ALISQYDASD
-93 VALAIGVSELW
+93 LALAIGVSELW

-110 HVKHAFAWCVFLDT
+110 HIKHAFAWCVFLDS
-124 PLKGRGGRRIESY
+124 PLEGRGGKKIESY
-137 ADFQQFAEALYA
+137 ADFQQFAKALYA
-149 VWPQF
+149 VWPHF
-154 PTLEDFA
+154 PTLEDFS

-167 QTKVSLGGRFVPVY
+167 QTKVSLGGRFLPVF

-209 MDLVVALQALIIEAI
+209 MDLVVVLQALIIEAI
-224 PYLGQSPVID
+224 PHLAQSAVVD
-234 AERGHVELPPEDFW
+234 AEHGHVELPPEDFW
-248 LSCRNVLQ
+248 LSCRDVLQ
-256 NISQQ
+256 KIGQQ
-261 SVAWRQRAGTSLD
+261 SAAWRQRVGRSLD
-274 GKVGGYKAPL
+274 GEVGGYKAPL

-296 DAVPFLGVN
+296 DAIPFLGVK
-305 VAGTWYPM
+305 VAGAWYPM

-330 TSDVSPQVHRRLGQ
+330 ASGVSLQMHRRLGQ
-344 FVFERFG
+344 FVFERFE
-351 GTLPGPVMLVLGG
+351 GTLPGPVMLILGG
-364 EICRELPISSVTSAP
+364 ELYKELLISSVTSAP
-379 TGVYLICACHHAQL
+379 TGVYLVCACDHELL
-393 DEQSVAAGRV
+393 DKQSAIVAAI
-403 LAKARQAKNIRF
+403 LAKARHAKNIRF
-415 KIVGGPEVLLSKDGV
+415 KIVGGPEVLLSKDGIN
-430 SGPSADELH
+430 GPSADELR
-439 IILAPTLAATSA
+439 IILAPTLAGTSA
-451 GFLNLPDEPLRLL
+451 GVLNLPEKPLRLL

-474 SLKSLEDL
+474 SLKNLEEL
-482 HRYWAFCDGQRSALN
+482 QRYWAFCDGQRSTLN
-497 PFSRGPADLFASF
+497 LFSRAPVDLFASF
-510 KDTDEVLVDGAVEPS
+510 KDTNAVLVDGAIEPT
-525 MISLDPTWGTSWRFK
+525 MISLDPSWGTSWRFK
-540 VLAEFWSRAPRV
+540 VLADFWLRAPRI
-552 FPGGTSSW
+552 FPDRTSGWLMSG
-560 RLSEGTE
+560 GTE
-567 GVIEMSSRGRKVIAY
+567 GVTEMSSRGRKVIAY

-588 CTVQALLEIKDDLD
+588 CTVQASLEIKDDLD
-602 LEDGRMIDLFIQ
+602 LEDGRMVDLFIQ

-636 HVLFVCERSASS
+636 HVLFVCQRSASS
-648 TIIEDDG
+648 SIIRDDG
-655 ADSGTAKN
+655 VNFGTAKN
-663 AGPVVTAAEGS
+663 ASPVVIDAKGSLGRTA
-674 FGRAAV
+674 V
-680 VHLDVDVRVVLAGLT
+680 IHLDIDVRAVLAGLT
-695 DATDGSFEVQCLAET
+695 DATNGSFEVQCLAEA

-717 LGMALPE
+717 LAMSLPE
-724 GLDEAVVSTAG
+724 GLEGAVLSAAG
-735 ELARYTLRIANRR
+735 ELARYTLRVATRR
-748 VDVPDHPSVVIP
+748 VDVPDHPSVIFP
-760 RMSDYKLARKQLAEV
+760 RASDYKLARKQLAEV
-775 IRDLGLAP
+775 IRDLGLSP

-804 HIERRLAQF
+804 RIERRLAQL

-827 ALLATERGRIERAR
+827 ALLATERVRIERAR

-856 EEARKQYGTLARHY
+856 EEARRQYGTVARHY
-870 RYLLEKAVSSQAT
+870 RYLLEKTVSSQAS
-883 GPGEV
+883 GPGDV

-922 AINDSFI
+922 AIDDSFI
-929 PEVFYSDGS
+929 PDVFYSDDS
-938 NDREIRFAREYAKT
+938 NDREIRFTREYAKT

-957 ENRKDVVEGE
+957 ENRRDVVAGE

-996 CVLAQAQHRGLA
+996 SVLAQAQHRGLA
-1008 KELSLSYGASP
+1008 KELSLSYSASP
-1019 DILAGKLASE
+1019 DKLAVKLAAE

-1037 AERIVAFLTLS
+1037 AKRIVAFLTLS
-1048 EMGLLRLAGRDTQ
+1048 ETGLLRLAGRDVQ

-1070 SKRIHRYAIRPLVQV
+1070 SKRIHRYAVRPLVKV
-1085 GDELRWGAESASRCM
+1085 GDELRWGAEAASRCM

-1115 CSWPNIELVVRQVK
+1115 FGWPHVEPVVRQVK

-1143 FRRHTPFVARGIDFY
+1143 FRRHSPFVARGIDFY

-1174 LAYWPDHDLL
+1174 LAYWPDHNLI

-1200 GRRLRDK
+1200 GRRIRDK
-1207 IFGHK
+1207 IFGRK
-1212 EDNKGQ
+1212 EGDKGQ
-1218 IGKVLRRGA
+1218 IGKVLRRGV

-1242 PKPVNAAERYV
+1242 PKPVNVTERYV

-1268 PYPVPTHFVRVST
+1268 PYPVPTHFVRIAT
-1281 LDSWLKTELFTAASL
+1281 LDSWLKTELFTAAGL

>member
-1 MHCCAKSVSRSAG
+1 M
-14 IGRTHQ
+14 
-20 QVSLQDIGGVIVGR
+20 GR
-34 KSRKKR
+34 KSREKR
-40 ERRLAESA
+40 ERRLAKSA
-48 GDPNVLLRQMMSW
+48 GDPDVLLRQMMSW
-61 HDHFGERQQLKNAF
+61 HDQFGERKQLKDAF

-83 TLLSQYDAAD
+83 TLFSQYDASD

-110 HVKHAFAWCVFLDT
+110 HVKHAFAWCVFLDI
-124 PLKGRGGRRIESY
+124 PLQGRGSKKIESY

-149 VWPQF
+149 AWPHF
-154 PTLEDFA
+154 PTLEDFS

-167 QTKVSLGGRFVPVY
+167 QTKVSLAGRFLPVF
-181 YGSSIERVPD
+181 YGSNIERVPD

-201 DVPDALAQ
+201 DMPDALAQ
-209 MDLVVALQALIIEAI
+209 MNLVVELQALIIEAI
-224 PYLGQSPVID
+224 PHLAQSPVVD
-234 AERGHVELPPEDFW
+234 AEHGQVELPPEDFW
-248 LSCRNVLQ
+248 FSCRDVLQ
-256 NISQQ
+256 NIGQLS
-261 SVAWRQRAGTSLD
+261 AARRQRVGSSLD
-274 GKVGGYKAPL
+274 VEVGGYKAPL

-296 DAVPFLGVN
+296 DAIPFLGVN

-330 TSDVSPQVHRRLGQ
+330 ASRVSPQMHRRLGQ
-344 FVFERFG
+344 FVFERFA
-351 GTLPGPVMLVLGG
+351 GTLPGPVMLILGG
-364 EICRELPISSVTSAP
+364 ELYKELVISSVTSAP
-379 TGVYLICACHHAQL
+379 TGVYLVCACDHELL
-393 DEQSVAAGRV
+393 DKQSAIAAAA
-403 LAKARQAKNIRF
+403 LAKARQAKSIRF
-415 KIVGGPEVLLSKDGV
+415 KIVGGPEVLLSEDGIN
-430 SGPSADELH
+430 GPSADEMH
-439 IILAPTLAATSA
+439 IILAPTLAGTSV
-451 GFLNLPDEPLRLL
+451 GLLNLPEKPLRLL

-474 SLKSLEDL
+474 SLKNLGDL
-482 HRYWAFCDGQRSALN
+482 QRYWTFCDGQRSALN
-497 PFSRGPADLFASF
+497 LFSRAPVDLFASF
-510 KDTDEVLVDGAVEPS
+510 KDTDAVLVDGAIEPT
-525 MISLDPTWGTSWRFK
+525 MISLDPSWGTSWRFK
-540 VLAEFWSRAPRV
+540 VLAEFWSRAPRL
-552 FPGGTSSW
+552 FPDRKSGW
-560 RLSEGTE
+560 LLSEGTE
-567 GVIEMSSRGRKVIAY
+567 GVTEMRSRGRKVIAY

-588 CTVQALLEIKDDLD
+588 CTVQALLEIKDELD
-602 LEDGRMIDLFIQ
+602 LEDGRMVDLFIQ

-620 FRCRGLLAAAP
+620 FRCRGLLAATP

-636 HVLFVCERSASS
+636 HVLFVCKRSASS
-648 TIIEDDG
+648 SIIRDDEVNF
-655 ADSGTAKN
+655 GTAKN
-663 AGPVVTAAEGS
+663 ASPVVIDAKGSLSRTA
-674 FGRAAV
+674 V
-680 VHLDVDVRVVLAGLT
+680 IHLDIDVRAVLAGLT
-695 DATDGSFEVQCLAET
+695 DATNGSFEVQCLAEA

-717 LGMALPE
+717 LGMSLPE
-724 GLDEAVVSTAG
+724 GLEEAMLSAAG
-735 ELARYTLRIANRR
+735 ELARYTLRVATRR
-748 VDVPDHPSVVIP
+748 VDVPDHLSVIFP
-760 RMSDYKLARKQLAEV
+760 RASDYKLARKQLAEV

-792 EKIDLASAQFRL
+792 EKIDLASVQFRL
-804 HIERRLAQF
+804 RIERQLAQL

-827 ALLATERGRIERAR
+827 ALLATERGQIERAR

-856 EEARKQYGTLARHY
+856 EEARRQYGTVARHY
-870 RYLLEKAVSSQAT
+870 RYLLEKAVSSQVS

-888 TPDVLREL
+888 TPDVLRDL

-907 GASDVLHNGVDVAGV
+907 GASDVLHNGIDVAGV
-922 AINDSFI
+922 VIDDSFI

-996 CVLAQAQHRGLA
+996 SVLAQAQHRGLA
-1008 KELSLSYGASP
+1008 KELSLSYSASP
-1019 DILAGKLASE
+1019 DKLAEKLATE

-1037 AERIVAFLTLS
+1037 AECIVAFLTLS
-1048 EMGLLRLAGRDTQ
+1048 ETELLRLAGRDVQ

-1085 GDELRWGAESASRCM
+1085 GDELRWGAEAASRCM

-1115 CSWPNIELVVRQVK
+1115 FGWPHIESVVRQVK

-1143 FRRHTPFVARGIDFY
+1143 FRRHTPYVARGIDFY

-1174 LAYWPDHDLL
+1174 LAYWPDHNLM

-1200 GRRLRDK
+1200 GRRIRDK
-1207 IFGHK
+1207 IFGRK
-1212 EDNKGQ
+1212 EGDKGQ

-1242 PKPVNAAERYV
+1242 PKPVNAAVRYV

-1268 PYPVPTHFVRVST
+1268 PYPVPTHFVRIAT
-1281 LDSWLKTELFTAASL
+1281 LDSWLKTELFTAAGL